1 MLAIID
7 FTQIIVTFL
16 LEAIIWVVIINA
28 VLSWLIAFQVINVRN
43 RAVYSIVSFL
53 DAVTRPILAPVRRII
68 PTLGGVDISPVI
80 LIVVI
85 QAASVTLIP
94 ALFNGLRSLV
104 GGA

>member
-16 LEAIIWVVIINA
+16 LGAVVWVVIINA
-28 VLSWLIAFQVINVRN
+28 ILSWLIAFQVINVRN

-104 GGA
+104 GNA

>member
-16 LEAIIWVVIINA
+16 LEAIVWVVIINA

>member
-16 LEAIIWVVIINA
+16 LGAVVWVVIINA
-28 VLSWLIAFQVINVRN
+28 ILSWLIAFQVINVRN

>member
-1 MLAIID
+1 MLAVID

-16 LEAIIWVVIINA
+16 LGAVVWVVIINA

-85 QAASVTLIP
+85 QAASVTLVP

-104 GGA
+104 GGV

>member
-85 QAASVTLIP
+85 QAALVTLIP
-94 ALFNGLRSLV
+94 ALFNGLRSLA

>member
-1 MLAIID
+1 MLAVID

-16 LEAIIWVVIINA
+16 LGAVVWVVIINA

-85 QAASVTLIP
+85 QAASVTLVP

-104 GGA
+104 GGI

>member
-53 DAVTRPILAPVRRII
+53 DAITRPILAPVRRII

-85 QAASVTLIP
+85 QAALVTLIP

>member
-53 DAVTRPILAPVRRII
+53 DAITRPILAPVRRII

-85 QAASVTLIP
+85 QAALVTLIP
-94 ALFNGLRSLV
+94 ALFNGLRSLA